1 MSQSIKFKPPSFD
14 SLEANNKTH
23 QYLLSDEAG
32 FNKLAEIIKHLT
44 GITLPSNDKN
54 KTLMAGRVHPLL
66 QKYQFKNYS
75 ELAHKL
81 MVGGNKGL
89 ENAFISC
96 LTTNTT
102 HFFRESTHYD
112 VLKDYI
118 SERVAKHDFTTNS
131 FRAWCSASSSGQEPY
146 SILFTLLNAGLPI
159 EQLALEFLATDIDLD
174 ILQRASAGNYGQEE
188 VEQLPASI
196 RQIFFREFKNA
207 KDQSSFRIASKF
219 RKMINFA
226 KFNLIQDK
234 PNFKDKFDIIFCRNV
249 LIYFEKDTATSV
261 VDMLISQLKP
271 GGLLFLGH
279 VETGLLKNK
288 NVKAISHAVYKKL

>member
-1 MSQSIKFKPPSFD
+1 MSQSIKFRPPSFD
-14 SLEANNKTH
+14 SIEANNKTH
-23 QYLLSDEAG
+23 QYLLADEEG
-32 FNKLAEIIKHLT
+32 FNKLAEIIQYLT
-44 GITLPSNDKN
+44 GITLPINDKN
-54 KTLMAGRVHPLL
+54 KTLMAGRIHPLL

-89 ENAFISC
+89 ENAFISS

-112 VLKDYI
+112 VLKNYV
-118 SERVAKHDFTTNS
+118 SERIAKNDFTSNS

-146 SILFTLLNAGLPI
+146 SMLFTLLNAALPVDQI
-159 EQLALEFLATDIDLD
+159 SLEFLATDIDLD
-174 ILQRASAGNYGQEE
+174 VLQRASAGNYSLDE
-188 VEQLPASI
+188 VGQLPANI
-196 RQIFFREFKNA
+196 RQVFFQESKNA
-207 KDQSSFRIASKF
+207 KDQPSFRVASKF

-249 LIYFEKDTATSV
+249 LIYFEKDTATAV

-271 GGLLFLGH
+271 DGLLFLGH

>member
-1 MSQSIKFKPPSFD
+1 MSQPIKFKPPSFD
-14 SLEANNKTH
+14 SLEASNKTH
-23 QYLLSDEAG
+23 QYLLSDEDG
-32 FNKLAEIIKHLT
+32 FNKLAEIIKYLT
-44 GITLPSNDKN
+44 GITLPNNDKN

-66 QKYQFKNYS
+66 QKYQFDNYS

-81 MVGGNKGL
+81 MIGGNKGL

-112 VLKDYI
+112 VLKSYI
-118 SERVAKHDFTTNS
+118 LERIANHDLSGNS
-131 FRAWCSASSSGQEPY
+131 FRVWCSASSSGQEPY
-146 SILFTLLNAGLPI
+146 SMLFTLLNAGLPI
-159 EQLALEFLATDIDLD
+159 DQTLLEFLATDIDLD

-188 VEQLPASI
+188 VGQLPAHI
-196 RQIFFREFKNA
+196 RQAFFSDSKNS
-207 KDQSSFRIASKF
+207 KDQPSFRVANKF

-249 LIYFEKDTATSV
+249 LIYFEKETATNV
-261 VDMLISQLKP
+261 VDMLVSQLKP